1 MCQSFPLCA
10 FEQKKIISENLW
22 MHVTDDTVNGG
33 WSSSQWAFIYLESN
47 DVTQTS
53 QLYIGPPCM
62 FCFFFCH
69 CSIPPLR
76 ESVVSGHCTLYKGT
90 KTFLNS
96 YFIVLNDFKISFSNI
111 FNVKFISCLENGKRY
126 LSSCDFIKILALLCK
141 CKKLVKT
148 SNQTN
153 SIKKFLTIISK

>member
-1 MCQSFPLCA
+1 
-10 FEQKKIISENLW
+10 
-22 MHVTDDTVNGG
+22 MHGTSGTVNGG

-141 CKKLVKT
+141 CKKLLKT
-148 SNQTN
+148 F
-153 SIKKFLTIISK
+153 KLTQSKNFWP